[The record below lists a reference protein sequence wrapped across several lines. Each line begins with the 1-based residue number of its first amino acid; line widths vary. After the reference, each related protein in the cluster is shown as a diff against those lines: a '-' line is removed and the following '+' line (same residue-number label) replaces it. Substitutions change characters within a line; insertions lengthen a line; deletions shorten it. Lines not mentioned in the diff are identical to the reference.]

1 MNRIIQ
7 ISLVLISLLISQSM
21 AKAADSN
28 PGKIGKILFLGNSI
42 THHGPSA
49 KVDWT
54 GNWGMAASAEEKDYV
69 HLVLRS
75 IAEATGKAPEAL
87 IENIVEFE
95 RNYATYDMVAKRKNI
110 FAFKADVVVLAIGEN
125 VAALK
130 TDEAKAAFKS
140 SLVKLLQALKAD
152 NNPTIFVRSCFWAD
166 AAKDAVLKQACQE
179 VSGVYVDIST
189 LGKVDSNFARSERKF
204 TNSGVAHH
212 PGDKGM
218 QAIATALI
226 ETMKNCKLLTR

>member
-1 MNRIIQ
+1 M
-7 ISLVLISLLISQSM
+7 
-21 AKAADSN
+21 
-28 PGKIGKILFLGNSI
+28 
-42 THHGPSA
+42 
-49 KVDWT
+49 
-54 GNWGMAASAEEKDYV
+54 

-87 IENIVEFE
+87 IENSVEFE
-95 RNYATYDMVAKRKNI
+95 RNYATYAMVAKRKNI

-179 VSGVYVDIST
+179 VSGVHVDIST
-189 LGKVDSNFARSERKF
+189 LGKVDSNFASSERKF

>member
-1 MNRIIQ
+1 MKRIIHL
-7 ISLVLISLLISQSM
+7 SLVLITLLISQSV
-21 AKAADSN
+21 AKAADGN
-28 PGKIGKILFLGNSI
+28 PGKIGKIMFLGNSI

-54 GNWGMAASAEEKDYV
+54 GNWGMAASAEDKDYV

-75 IAEATGKAPEAL
+75 ISEATGKAPEAL

-95 RNYATYDMVAKRKNI
+95 RNYATYDMVEKRKNI

-140 SLVKLLQALKAD
+140 SLVKLLQALKAE
-152 NNPTIFVRSCFWAD
+152 NNPTILVRSCFWANPP
-166 AAKDAVLKQACQE
+166 KDEALKQACQE

-189 LGKVDSNFARSERKF
+189 LGKDDSNYASSERKF
-204 TNSGVAHH
+204 KNKDVAHH

-226 ETMKNCKLLTR
+226 ETMINCKLLTH

>member
-1 MNRIIQ
+1 MNRIIP
-7 ISLVLISLLISQSM
+7 ISLVLFSLFISPYMI
-21 AKAADSN
+21 KAADGN

-42 THHGPSA
+42 THHSPSA

-69 HLVLRS
+69 HLMLRS
-75 IAEATGKAPEAL
+75 ISEATGKPPEVL

-95 RNYATYDMVAKRKNI
+95 RNYATYDMVEKRKNI

-140 SLVKLLQALKAD
+140 SLVKLLQALKAE
-152 NNPTIFVRSCFWAD
+152 NNPTILVRSCFWANPP
-166 AAKDAVLKQACQE
+166 KDEALKQACQE

-189 LGKVDSNFARSERKF
+189 LGKDDSNYASSERKF
-204 TNSGVAHH
+204 KNKDVAHH

-226 ETMKNCKLLTR
+226 ETMINCKLLTH